1 LCENFVSSLQGIGV
15 NGQGLANA
23 ILFCIFTKQ
32 VRQKI
37 LKALKSLCYNH
48 SSQWQPMLSATEHD
62 NLYEDT
68 TVFEP
73 TDYGGLTSTQECSY
87 DGSLRQMDVPE
98 GEQSPLRASAHF
110 SETYGSSVPEKIV

>member
-1 LCENFVSSLQGIGV
+1 VRIFVSSLQGIGV
-15 NGQGLANA
+15 SGQGLANA

-37 LKALKSLCYNH
+37 LKALKCYNH
-48 SSQWQPMLSATEHD
+48 SSQWQPMSSATEHD

-73 TDYGGLTSTQECSY
+73 TDHGGMTSTQECSY
-87 DGSLRQMDVPE
+87 DSSLHQMDVPE
-98 GEQSPLRASAHF
+98 EEQSPLRASAHY
-110 SETYGSSVPEKIV
+110 SETYGSSVPKKIV